1 MLHLVWEYST
11 PFTPHLLSGSF
22 PIQCLIRVLYLNT
35 SHSSLLPVGH
45 FIVTLILAV
54 QWYMLITGCHVAIH
68 LFVSILLH
76 HYQSDTG
83 NYHPHFQSA
92 YFCLLYCSLSTY
104 PSPWCWYLLQFCS
117 SQNLGQRNLVSARHP
132 TLHRLQSWTLP
143 SHVQRTPKPFNM
155 LSLQQTIVYKNQRK
169 SE

>member
-1 MLHLVWEYST
+1 MWGYST

-22 PIQCLIRVLYLNT
+22 PIQCLILVLYLNT

-68 LFVSILLH
+68 LFVSILLR

-83 NYHPHFQSA
+83 NYHPHFQSTFVYSIVRYPPIHLPDA
-92 YFCLLYCSLSTY
+92 GTYFSFVALKIWVSETLFPLDIPPST
-104 PSPWCWYLLQFCS
+104 
-117 SQNLGQRNLVSARHP
+117 VSKVELCPATYSAH
-132 TLHRLQSWTLP
+132 P
-143 SHVQRTPKPFNM
+143 SHSICSPCNRRLCTKIKERVN
-155 LSLQQTIVYKNQRK
+155 N
-169 SE
+169 